1 MHLNFT
7 QLWRRV
13 VRQEGRRRVEPA
25 AGKESRGRRLRVGSS
40 PLDTLQTFHLLP
52 PATSKTEPPRYRKCA
67 FRRLQFELMVRMEPA
82 VLGVWRTLSC
92 ETSGPTTRR
101 PTLTHRGQGPS
112 LGRLGKYPAHPL
124 TGAQH
129 IGRAFWAA
137 MGGHA
142 LVGSASGKGE
152 LDKPASQKRCCAP
165 N

>member
-1 MHLNFT
+1 MSD
-7 QLWRRV
+7 RRAD
-13 VRQEGRRRVEPA
+13 GGWSRRPERKVEV
-25 AGKESRGRRLRVGSS
+25 GGSESA
-40 PLDTLQTFHLLP
+40 PHLLTP
-52 PATSKTEPPRYRKCA
+52 SNFPFATSKTEPPRYRKCA
-67 FRRLQFELMVRMEPA
+67 FRRLQFELVAKMEPA

-142 LVGSASGKGE
+142 LVGEAGSGKGGARQTCIPE
-152 LDKPASQKRCCAP
+152 EMPCTKLSITCRR
-165 N
+165 